1 MNQTICRIYNILCRT
16 VITLQFKYTAS
27 GILIFELQD
36 IVDIGTTERIDT
48 LCIIPYHTDAA
59 MLLTKSLDYQV
70 LRKVR
75 VLILINQHELEET
88 AVFLQHLRMVTEQD
102 ICLKQQI
109 IEVHGTGLL
118 ATVLIPFI
126 DFTQ

>member
-1 MNQTICRIYNILCRT
+1 MNQTVCRIYNILCRT
-16 VITLQFKYTAS
+16 VITLQFKDTAS
-27 GILIFELQD
+27 RILIFELQD

-48 LCIIPYHTDAA
+48 LRIIPYHTDAA